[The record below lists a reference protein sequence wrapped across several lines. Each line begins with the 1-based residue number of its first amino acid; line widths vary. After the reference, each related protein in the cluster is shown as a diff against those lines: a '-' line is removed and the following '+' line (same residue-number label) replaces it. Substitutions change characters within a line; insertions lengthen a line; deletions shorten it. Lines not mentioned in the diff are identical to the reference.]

1 MCVCV
6 CVVFKLE
13 SIHQNAKS
21 SYLLFVGLQIV
32 LIVFLTIYQFLH
44 YKDVLLV

>member
-32 LIVFLTIYQFLH
+32 LIVFLTINFYITKMFYL
-44 YKDVLLV
+44 YK